1 MIFILQA
8 AAEQAA
14 GAAAAAAAASQEPD
28 GFHVPGLLLHML
40 PYLIMGVTVILAMN
54 YSK

>member
-1 MIFILQA
+1 MIAILQA

-14 GAAAAAAAASQEPD
+14 GAAAAASVEPD
-28 GFHVPGLLLHML
+28 GFHDPGLLLHML
-40 PYLIMGVTVILAMN
+40 PYLVMGVTVIFAMN

>member
-1 MIFILQA
+1 MIHILQE

-14 GAAAAAAAASQEPD
+14 DAAAAAASQEPD
-28 GFHVPGLLLHML
+28 GFHDPGLLLHML
-40 PYLIMGVTVILAMN
+40 PYLVMGVTVIFAMN